1 MPELPEV
8 ETMRRGIAAVA
19 NCVLDRVR
27 FPSRDDVKPLAVSP
41 ARSSFARRVEGVRVL
56 AVERAGKRVVLRLAE
71 DERIVFEPRM
81 TGLVLLDEEPPSA
94 KHVRATFELSGGVP
108 RRLTVWD
115 RRGLGTLRLYTA
127 AEFCEALGPHAL
139 GPDALELTP
148 DQLQERLGGS
158 RRPIKVAL
166 LDQRALAGVGNIYA
180 VEALNASRIDP
191 RRLCAD
197 LSRREWRALT
207 RALVE
212 ILREAVRYEGSTLGD
227 GTYRTALNVDGGYQN
242 HHRVYA
248 REGKR
253 CPRRGC
259 RGEVERVVLGQR
271 ATFFCPRCQA

>member
-19 NCVLDRVR
+19 GCVLVRVH
-27 FPSRDDVKPLAVSP
+27 FPSRSDVKPLPVSP
-41 ARSSFARRVEGVRVL
+41 ARRTFARRVEGLAVV
-56 AVERAGKRVVLRLAE
+56 AVERAGKRVVLRLPR

-81 TGLVLLDEEPPSA
+81 TGLVLLDEEAPTQ
-94 KHVRATFELSGGVP
+94 KHVRATFELEGGTP
-108 RRLTVWD
+108 RRLTIWD

-127 AEFCEALGPHAL
+127 AEFAEALGPHAL

-148 DQLQERLGGS
+148 DQLQERLGAS
-158 RRPIKVAL
+158 RRAVKVAL

-191 RRLCAD
+191 RRSCAG
-197 LSRREWRALT
+197 LTRREWRALT
-207 RALVE
+207 RALLE
-212 ILREAVRYEGSTLGD
+212 ILTEAVRYEGSTLGD

-248 REGKR
+248 REGLK
-253 CPRRGC
+253 CPRKKCSGRI
-259 RGEVERVVLGQR
+259 ERVVLGQR
-271 ATFFCPRCQA
+271 ATFFCPSCQA